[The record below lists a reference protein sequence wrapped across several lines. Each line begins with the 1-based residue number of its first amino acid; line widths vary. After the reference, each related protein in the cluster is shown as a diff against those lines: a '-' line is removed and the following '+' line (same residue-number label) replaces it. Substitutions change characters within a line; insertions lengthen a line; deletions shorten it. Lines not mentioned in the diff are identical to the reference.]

1 MLFILVF
8 ARVVIRVIQ
17 LTLSARRERV
27 QFSITIPYVLCSR
40 TILSFLAVVA
50 SRKSPIIQVKKNK
63 FFALEKNAT
72 PPLSFEKRI
81 SWKASIAL
89 CDRSEPLTRADD
101 SFPSRTRATTEL
113 RLARRTDGR
122 GRNLWYASHSLPHR
136 YVPVSSGWTMPFCRE
151 LQHVPPSSSVDIS
164 KIGGPLACAGSV
176 RYDSPLSR
184 SRPVGAA
191 PADPLAFTL
200 TFCTFC
206 ISEMKRIYGAHM
218 QPTRVYVRFVRYIS
232 YVRY

>member
-1 MLFILVF
+1 MGKNILSRFTSTNINVARYVSKRRLCVAYIIVRIFTNVIMLFILVF

-122 GRNLWYASHSLPHR
+122 GRNL
-136 YVPVSSGWTMPFCRE
+136 
-151 LQHVPPSSSVDIS
+151 
-164 KIGGPLACAGSV
+164 
-176 RYDSPLSR
+176 
-184 SRPVGAA
+184 
-191 PADPLAFTL
+191 
-200 TFCTFC
+200 
-206 ISEMKRIYGAHM
+206 
-218 QPTRVYVRFVRYIS
+218 
-232 YVRY
+232 